1 MKIKNPF
8 SLLAAGIQDRIK
20 SAFFAM
26 QLKFKS
32 ESNLLKLENVS
43 YKKEL
48 QKFRDQLSDD
58 ENTIQVLK
66 ENNEDLKNKL
76 NETKKAFMFL
86 QSTSTD
92 VAKIQ
97 KLIDAYKRV
106 KVELLE
112 LRKKCDCSINDFSSL
127 QQENNRLKVL
137 TENLSS
143 DGKVDVNAL
152 LDTISA
158 LKKEN
163 YHCNIKCEH
172 LERLV
177 RNIKKNEQKLVNKI
191 KAKQVL

>member
-20 SAFFAM
+20 STFFAM

-32 ESNLLKLENVS
+32 ESNLLKLENIS
-43 YKKEL
+43 LKKEL
-48 QKFRDQLSDD
+48 QKFRDQLSDA
-58 ENTIQVLK
+58 ENTIHALK
-66 ENNEDLKNKL
+66 ESNEDLKIKL

-86 QSTSTD
+86 QSASTD

-97 KLIDAYKRV
+97 KLIDAYKKV
-106 KVELLE
+106 KIELLE
-112 LRKKCDCSINDFSSL
+112 LRKKCDCSINDFTNL
-127 QQENNRLKVL
+127 QQENNRLKIL
-137 TENLSS
+137 TENLST
-143 DGKVDVNAL
+143 DGDVDINAL
-152 LDTISA
+152 LNTIST

-177 RNIKKNEQKLVNKI
+177 KNIKMNEQKLINKI
-191 KAKQVL
+191 KEKQVL